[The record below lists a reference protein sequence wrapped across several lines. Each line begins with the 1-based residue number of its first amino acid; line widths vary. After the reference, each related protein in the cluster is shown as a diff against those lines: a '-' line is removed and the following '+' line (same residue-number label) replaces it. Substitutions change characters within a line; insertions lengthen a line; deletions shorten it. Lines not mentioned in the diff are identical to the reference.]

1 MKILSKIV
9 LSLSAALVLMSFT
22 PKDEE
27 KYVALSFDDGPNLI
41 TTPAMLDMLKKHDV
55 VASFF
60 VVGDSI
66 NDQTKEVMKRAI
78 SQGCEIENHSRTH
91 NHMNRMEE
99 EAVKAEISFTSAA
112 VEEVT
117 GRKPEYFRPPYISV
131 NQDMYDWIDLT
142 FISGKGCND
151 WDAKY
156 DKDFRVN
163 GMLKAAEPGTIFLLH
178 DFVGNDATVQA
189 IDEVIPALKAQG
201 YTFVTV
207 SQLFKLLKSEG
218 DGQTIYSV
226 VPDNR

>member
-1 MKILSKIV
+1 
-9 LSLSAALVLMSFT
+9 MSFT

-163 GMLKAAEPGTIFLLH
+163 GLLKAAEPGTIFLLH